1 MSQITINF
9 RSKFFF
15 LLMAVLCGLTIFSY
29 KITESKAQTTSLSGR
44 FGCMGNT
51 NFAPVVPK
59 FTTFD
64 GYTNGVSIVNF
75 DNRTFSGTETIV
87 ANFNTGNPIQSNVT
101 TNTASIVITDGPF
114 SGSFYVTIPS
124 TGSRIIILPV
134 NSGNTIFTIS
144 ANEGP
149 GTIQQTSVCQKI

>member
-44 FGCMGNT
+44 FGCMSNT
-51 NFAPVVPK
+51 NFVPVVPH
-59 FTTFD
+59 FTGFN
-64 GYTNGVSIVNF
+64 GYTNAVGIYNF
-75 DNRTFSGTETIV
+75 DNLTYSGNETIV

-101 TNTASIVITDGPF
+101 NSGAMVVTAGPF
-114 SGSFYVTIPS
+114 SGSFRVTLD
-124 TGSRIIILPV
+124 TGIKAIFVPV
-134 NSGNTIFTIS
+134 NSGNTIFSIS

-149 GTIQQTSVCQKI
+149 GTQQQTTVCQKI